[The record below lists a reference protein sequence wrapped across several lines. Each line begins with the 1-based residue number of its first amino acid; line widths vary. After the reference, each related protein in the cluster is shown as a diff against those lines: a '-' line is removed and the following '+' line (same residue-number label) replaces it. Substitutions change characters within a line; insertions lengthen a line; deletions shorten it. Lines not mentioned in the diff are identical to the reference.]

1 MLYDG
6 PHRSRHSACLIEGW
20 NRPFFRNEPGRWRQ
34 VQRLKFIFEDL
45 PEERNRVSVSPDHPD
60 KPAVRF
66 EAHSDYA
73 LRGIATLDEAIPKL
87 LATLPVERLEI
98 ERTLVKTD
106 EHIQGTTVMGDD
118 PADSVIDRNL
128 VHHQVRNLLVMGSGA
143 FPVGSPANPTLTLSA
158 LALRAADYLHGNGSR
173 PA

>member
-1 MLYDG
+1 M
-6 PHRSRHSACLIEGW
+6 
-20 NRPFFRNEPGRWRQ
+20 
-34 VQRLKFIFEDL
+34 
-45 PEERNRVSVSPDHPD
+45 
-60 KPAVRF
+60 RF

-128 VHHQVRNLLVMGSGA
+128 VHQQVRNLLVMGSGA

-158 LALRAADYLHGNGSR
+158 LALRAADYQHGNGSR